1 MVNVGTKTFN
11 LKREEIKRKWY
22 VVDAT
27 DKILGRLATEIAKK
41 LRGKDKPTFTPHV
54 DCGDFVIVINAE
66 KIKVKGGN
74 KLEDKK
80 YYRHTGYPGGISG
93 HPDAG
98 QRGVPPFVH
107 NRPPIPLN
115 LIPGVLAVQKRSD
128 LGIRHHPVVQQQGVH
143 RKFPGGSVARE
154 PDRLDGICSIG
165 IKLFHIAINRCPAV
179 LDLSLHGQALHEI
192 F

>member
-27 DKILGRLATEIAKK
+27 DRILGRLATEIAKK

-54 DCGDFVIVINAE
+54 DCGDFIIIINAE

-80 YYRHTGYPGGISG
+80 YYRHSGYVGNLKETSLEEMLKKNPEFVIKNAVRGMIPHNTLGRIVLRKLKVYSG
-93 HPDAG
+93 PDHPHKA
-98 QRGVPPFVH
+98 QNPE
-107 NRPPIPLN
+107 I
-115 LIPGVLAVQKRSD
+115 ID
-128 LGIRHHPVVQQQGVH
+128 L
-143 RKFPGGSVARE
+143 
-154 PDRLDGICSIG
+154 
-165 IKLFHIAINRCPAV
+165 
-179 LDLSLHGQALHEI
+179 
-192 F
+192 